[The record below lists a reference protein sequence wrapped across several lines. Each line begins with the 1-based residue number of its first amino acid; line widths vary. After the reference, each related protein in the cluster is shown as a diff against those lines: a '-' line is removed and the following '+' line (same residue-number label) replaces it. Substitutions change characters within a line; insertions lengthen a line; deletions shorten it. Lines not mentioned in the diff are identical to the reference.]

1 MIQLKSEADI
11 EEMRQAGRIVA
22 RVFRD
27 IESSVVVGIST
38 KKLDDLIKEGV
49 EKQGGLCAFLGYRSY
64 PANSCISINEEVVH
78 GIPSENIIVE
88 DGDIVSIDIG
98 VKLSDY
104 FADAAITVSVG
115 NIDPK
120 RKKLMDTTKKALALG
135 IKEAR
140 VGNYLSD
147 ISYAIQQ
154 YAESKGF
161 SVVRDFAGHGIGKEL
176 HEEPEIPNFGKRG
189 SGIKLKKG
197 MVFAIEPMVN
207 AGTWQVEIASDGWT
221 VLTKDRQLSAHF
233 EHTVAILDDGP
244 EILTRI

>member
-11 EEMRQAGRIVA
+11 EEMRQAGKIVA

-27 IESSVVVGIST
+27 IKNSVVVGVST
-38 KKLDDLIKEGV
+38 KKLDGLIKEQV
-49 EKQGGLCAFLGYRSY
+49 DKQDGLCAFLGYRSY

-98 VKLSDY
+98 VKLGDY
-104 FADAAITVSVG
+104 FADAAITVGVG
-115 NIDPK
+115 SIDSK
-120 RKKLMDTTKKALALG
+120 HKKLIDTAKKALELG
-135 IKEAR
+135 VREAR
-140 VGNYLSD
+140 AGNYLSD
-147 ISYAIQQ
+147 ISCAIQQ
-154 YAESKGF
+154 HAESRGF
-161 SVVRDFAGHGIGKEL
+161 SVVRDFAGHGIGKAL

-189 SGIKLKKG
+189 SGIKLQKG
-197 MVFAIEPMVN
+197 MVLAIEPMVN

-233 EHTVAILDDGP
+233 EHTVAILDGGP
-244 EILTRI
+244 EVLTRI

>member
-1 MIQLKSEADI
+1 M
-11 EEMRQAGRIVA
+11 
-22 RVFRD
+22 
-27 IESSVVVGIST
+27 
-38 KKLDDLIKEGV
+38 
-49 EKQGGLCAFLGYRSY
+49 GYRSY